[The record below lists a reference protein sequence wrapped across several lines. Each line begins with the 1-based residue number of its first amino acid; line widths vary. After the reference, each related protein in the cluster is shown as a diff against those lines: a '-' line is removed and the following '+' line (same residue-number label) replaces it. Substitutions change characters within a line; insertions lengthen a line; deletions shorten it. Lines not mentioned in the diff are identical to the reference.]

1 METLSLISIYCG
13 GLLSFFMGVFHTQF
27 FKIFKWEK
35 VFNNISAIDKNIF
48 YTLHIALLLLFFGI
62 SAVSLT
68 YAEELSSASGLA
80 FGIILINSLFWLWR
94 TFWQIFYFKPD
105 KNSKRLYLHYTLILY
120 FSLLFIAYALPVVLK
135 IISNC

>member
-1 METLSLISIYCG
+1 MESLSLISIYCG

-35 VFNNISAIDKNIF
+35 AFNNISVTDKNIF

-62 SAVSLT
+62 AAVSLI
-68 YAEELSSASGLA
+68 YAEDLSSASGLA
-80 FGIILINSLFWLWR
+80 FGINLINSLFWLWR
-94 TFWQIFYFKPD
+94 TIWQILYFTPD
-105 KNSKRLYLHYTLILY
+105 KKAKLLYLHYILILY

-135 IISNC
+135 IISNS